1 MIETL
6 VTISVVLFVT
16 CSGDFLF
23 LAMMVANVPVKL
35 RAQIK
40 TASLERKTRKK
51 KQPSKRRDTSVQR
64 MKSHEEDK
72 EKIQKG
78 NMVLKHQ
85 YASSPYCSRY
95 ISYGIC
101 KENLSNNQELL
112 EFEIISVILMNL
124 LLASV
129 ATLLGEIRR
138 LSLLGLK
145 S

>member
-1 MIETL
+1 
-6 VTISVVLFVT
+6 
-16 CSGDFLF
+16 
-23 LAMMVANVPVKL
+23 MVANVPVKL

-51 KQPSKRRDTSVQR
+51 KQQRRDTSVQR

-85 YASSPYCSRY
+85 YASSPYCSLY
-95 ISYGIC
+95 IFYGIC
-101 KENLSNNQELL
+101 KENLSNIQELL

-129 ATLLGEIRR
+129 ETLLGEIRC

>member
-1 MIETL
+1 M
-6 VTISVVLFVT
+6 LFVT

-85 YASSPYCSRY
+85 YASSSYCSLY

-101 KENLSNNQELL
+101 KENLSNIQELL

-129 ATLLGEIRR
+129 ETLWGEIRR

>member
-1 MIETL
+1 M
-6 VTISVVLFVT
+6 T
-16 CSGDFLF
+16 CSGDFLS

-40 TASLERKTRKK
+40 AESLERKTRKK

-78 NMVLKHQ
+78 NTVLKHQ
-85 YASSPYCSRY
+85 YASFPCCSLY

-129 ATLLGEIRR
+129 ETLL
-138 LSLLGLK
+138 
-145 S
+145 

>member
-1 MIETL
+1 M
-6 VTISVVLFVT
+6 LFVT

-40 TASLERKTRKK
+40 AESLERKTRKK

-85 YASSPYCSRY
+85 YASSPYCSLY
-95 ISYGIC
+95 IFYGIC
-101 KENLSNNQELL
+101 KDNLSNIQELL

-129 ATLLGEIRR
+129 ETLLGEIRR
-138 LSLLGLK
+138 LSLLRLWLSSPG
-145 S
+145 

>member
-1 MIETL
+1 M
-6 VTISVVLFVT
+6 LFVT

-85 YASSPYCSRY
+85 YASSPYCSLY

-129 ATLLGEIRR
+129 ETLLGEIRR

>member
-1 MIETL
+1 M
-6 VTISVVLFVT
+6 T

-40 TASLERKTRKK
+40 AASLERKTRKK

-85 YASSPYCSRY
+85 YASSSYCSLY
-95 ISYGIC
+95 ISYGIY

-129 ATLLGEIRR
+129 ETLLGEIRR

>member
-1 MIETL
+1 M
-6 VTISVVLFVT
+6 LFVT

-40 TASLERKTRKK
+40 AESLERKTRKK

-78 NMVLKHQ
+78 NTVLKHQ
-85 YASSPYCSRY
+85 YASSPCCSLY

-124 LLASV
+124 LLASME
-129 ATLLGEIRR
+129 TLL
-138 LSLLGLK
+138 
-145 S
+145 

>member
-1 MIETL
+1 
-6 VTISVVLFVT
+6 
-16 CSGDFLF
+16 
-23 LAMMVANVPVKL
+23 
-35 RAQIK
+35 
-40 TASLERKTRKK
+40 
-51 KQPSKRRDTSVQR
+51 

-85 YASSPYCSRY
+85 YASSPYCYLY
-95 ISYGIC
+95 IFYGIC
-101 KENLSNNQELL
+101 KENLSNIQELL

-129 ATLLGEIRR
+129 ETLLGEIRC